1 MTLTDSRPRESDRD
15 RDDDLRSEYERDADR
30 LLYTSALRRLSGV
43 TQVISPNDAYVH
55 HDRLTHSLKVAQVAQ
70 TLAKSLGDR
79 VEVDVVHAAALAH
92 DIGHPPF
99 GHAAEDELMG
109 ILDGRIDRLGAK
121 KSIATISPI
130 LPDSFEGNAQS
141 FRIVARTAARKWEER
156 DHGLNLRYRTLAA
169 ILKYPWQR
177 GDQPADYAGLA
188 NRKWGAYSSEAAELE
203 HALGVAASAGVMGTH
218 RSVEADVMDWADDV
232 SYAVHDTEDFFRAGL
247 IPLDVLKTNDR
258 LWNDFL
264 TYASHS
270 IRNRRVQDWEFDN
283 SIFDAVSVAVRDR
296 LPRRAYSGD
305 FDSREDLHLFG
316 SDSIR
321 ALLRGITIGRSRDLE
336 ITIEQR
342 TRVELLKKLTRF
354 FVIEQPDL
362 YFSQKG
368 QRAIVRELFWD
379 LWDMARASKLGGKSV
394 PLPAR
399 LADYCDLALRSAHI
413 DGYENSEQRLAR
425 ATVDFICSLTDS
437 QALNMRNQIRN
448 GGQPPSSRV
457 ASI

>member
-1 MTLTDSRPRESDRD
+1 M
-15 RDDDLRSEYERDADR
+15 
-30 LLYTSALRRLSGV
+30 
-43 TQVISPNDAYVH
+43 TQVISPTDAYVH
-55 HDRLTHSLKVAQVAQ
+55 HDRLTHSLKVAQVSQA
-70 TLAKSLGDR
+70 LAKSLGER
-79 VEVDVVHAAALAH
+79 VDVDVVHAAALAH

-109 ILDGRIDRLGAK
+109 ILDGRIDRFGAP
-121 KSIATISPI
+121 ISAEKISAI

-177 GDQPADYAGLA
+177 GQQPAEYSGLE
-188 NRKWGAYSSEAAELE
+188 NRKWGAYHSESVELKLALEIAA
-203 HALGVAASAGVMGTH
+203 ATGVMGTH
-218 RSVEADVMDWADDV
+218 RSVEADIMDWADDV

-247 IPLDVLKTNDR
+247 IPLDALRTNDT
-258 LWNDFL
+258 LWDGFL
-264 TYASHS
+264 TYASDS
-270 IRNRRVQDWEFDN
+270 IRARRVQDWAFN
-283 SIFDAVSVAVRDR
+283 KTIFDAVSVAVRDR
-296 LPRRAYSGD
+296 LPRRPYLGD
-305 FDSREDLHLFG
+305 FESREDLHLFG

-321 ALLRGITIGRSRDLE
+321 ALLRGIAINSNGDLE
-336 ITIEQR
+336 ISIEQR
-342 TRVELLKKLTRF
+342 TRVELLKKLTRY

-368 QRAIVRELFWD
+368 QRAVVRELFWD
-379 LWDMARASKLGGKSV
+379 LWDMAQASKLGRKSV

-399 LADYCDLALRSAHI
+399 FADYCDLALRSSSV
-413 DGYENSEQRLAR
+413 DGYDSSPQRLAR
-425 ATVDFICSLTDS
+425 ATVDFICSLTDG

-448 GGQPPSSRV
+448 GGQPPNARV